1 MINIGHHW
9 SEHPVVFFFA
19 GSGGLSQNPRY
30 PRQKCMYIYENKK
43 KKKNIFFIFY
53 FFLYIDVL
61 YLGFW
66 DKDNIDN
73 KNNNI

>member
-1 MINIGHHW
+1 MIKIEHHW
-9 SEHPVVFFFA
+9 SEHPVVLFC
-19 GSGGLSQNPRY
+19 GQQKKSQNPR
-30 PRQKCMYIYENKK
+30 PPSQKCMHIYENKK
-43 KKKNIFFIFY
+43 KEKKYFFIFY

-66 DKDNIDN
+66 DKDNSYN

>member
-1 MINIGHHW
+1 MRA
-9 SEHPVVFFFA
+9 VA
-19 GSGGLSQNPRY
+19 GKSQNPKC
-30 PRQKCMYIYENKK
+30 PSQKYMYIYKKIK
-43 KKKNIFFIFY
+43 KKKNIFL
-53 FFLYIDVL
+53 FFLFLLYIGVL